1 MPSEESAPERPRRR
15 GPSTS
20 QVLVVT
26 SVMFTFISFWR
37 TAAIVLCDLA
47 STAYY
52 IGGIVESQIG
62 AAAPWFILA
71 VMIFSYGVRSIYIES
86 CAMFVRGGVY
96 RVVKEAMGG
105 TLAKLSVSALLFDY
119 ILTGPTSGVS
129 AGQYIVGWLVD
140 FFHLGPESL
149 LASNQNLIA
158 AGVAV
163 AITVYFWRVNLKGI
177 HESSDQ
183 ALRIMGATTVMGVIM
198 ILWCC
203 DHPGGS
209 SRQDQGAADRPKLRP
224 QGRPHTHEPMLDP
237 LGRQVDP
244 LGFLGRTKIGAELRS
259 APMTGNWFSLLGV
272 CGLLIAFGH
281 SVLAMSGEET
291 LAQVYREVESPK
303 LKNFKRAAFV
313 VFIYSLLFTSLIS
326 FFAVMLIPE
335 EMRITKYSG
344 NLMGGLAMNVI
355 GPRWALL
362 AFNAVVVFV
371 GFLILSGA
379 VNTAIVGS
387 NGVLNRVSE
396 DGVLPD
402 WYLKPH
408 PRYGTTYRLINT
420 VAGLQIVTIVAS
432 RGNVLTLGEAY
443 AFGVVW
449 SFVFKALSMLVLRF
463 KQPSHRE
470 YEVPLNFRFGKYD
483 VPVGISLIFLVLAGA
498 ALANLL
504 TKEVATI
511 AGSLFTFILFTI
523 FFLSERAH
531 HRRLGSSEHH
541 EHLEQFNQAFSEHL
555 TPQGL
560 RPDQALSQAGG
571 DPLSV

>member
-1 MPSEESAPERPRRR
+1 MA
-15 GPSTS
+15 
-20 QVLVVT
+20 
-26 SVMFTFISFWR
+26 
-37 TAAIVLCDLA
+37 
-47 STAYY
+47 
-52 IGGIVESQIG
+52 
-62 AAAPWFILA
+62 
-71 VMIFSYGVRSIYIES
+71 VRSIYIES

-140 FFHLGPESL
+140 FFHLGPDSL
-149 LASNQNLIA
+149 LATNQNLIA
-158 AGVAV
+158 AGIAV
-163 AITVYFWRVNLKGI
+163 AITAYFWRVNLKGI

-183 ALRIMGATTVMGVIM
+183 AMRIMGATTVMGIIM

-203 DHPGGS
+203 ATLSVHP
-209 SRQDQGAADRPKLRP
+209 DKIKAPPFAPNFDRKVDPI
-224 QGRPHTHEPMLDP
+224 THEPMLDP
-237 LGRQVDP
+237 LGKQVDP
-244 LGFLGRTKIGAELRS
+244 LGFLGHAKIGESLRS
-259 APMTGNWFSLLGV
+259 APMAGNWFSLLGV
-272 CGLLIAFGH
+272 FGLLIAFGH

-313 VFIYSLLFTSLIS
+313 VFVYSLLFTSLIS

-335 EMRITKYSG
+335 ESRITKYSG
-344 NLMGGLAMNVI
+344 NLIGGLAMNMI

-362 AFNAVVVFV
+362 LLNAVVVFV

-402 WYLKPH
+402 WFLKPH

-420 VAGLQIVTIVAS
+420 VAGLQIFTIVVS

-463 KQPSHRE
+463 KQPGHRD
-470 YEVPLNFRFGKYD
+470 YEVPLNFRLGKYD
-483 VPVGISLIFLVLAGA
+483 IPLGISLLFLVLAGA

-511 AGSLFTFILFTI
+511 AGSLFTTFLFTI
-523 FFLSERAH
+523 FNLSERAH
-531 HRRLGSSEHH
+531 HRRMGLSEHH
-541 EHLEQFNQAFSEHL
+541 EHLEQFNQAFSEQI

-560 RPDQALSQAGG
+560 GLSKPFRKLVGIRSPYNLG
-571 DPLSV
+571 MLEKCLSETDPETTEVVVMTATVLPPGSADYRAYDHRSGEAAC